1 MRSTAPPRAASAHA
15 RAQSSRQIRRFSL
28 IWLISAAGV
37 LSAVALASHVAGGYR
52 DEAETRAEATTAAQ
66 LTTARLRAAVE
77 REANDRVSYDITGD
91 VLYVERFQSDAAQTR
106 KLAVGLD
113 ANVRAAATS
122 SFDGRLLTSALAD
135 LSAWLDASEQA
146 MSATGA
152 SRRAPGLPQRG
163 APQVDAT
170 ANALLDDLQLIDR
183 RLPQD
188 ATAAIARSRS
198 MANQVDIVRQV
209 ATLAGLILLLAG
221 GIRLVRQA
229 WGLAEEADLRRER
242 EERWRE
248 QIEEVMAWSVRA
260 KGAVTRNQLIGFANM
275 VPREAVG
282 ATCFLVAQGAAP
294 VHPSHGQPRL
304 PIEVDDAGEGLHVSV
319 CFAEG
324 RGDQHDHH
332 ALDLMLGHLAAL
344 WRTVLRQEELERAA
358 GHDALTGLPN
368 RRTFEAELRRRAAV
382 WRRRG
387 MGFTLALADLDH
399 FKSVNDTLGHTEGD
413 AVLRRAGEA
422 IRSALRRSDRVYR
435 IGGEEFALLI
445 ETTDAAGVQELL
457 DRAREAVKAL
467 SVEPT
472 PGRRL
477 STSIGWAIYGEDAE
491 ERTDLMNRAD
501 GALYDAK
508 NGGRDRVLRSGEAA
522 AAA

>member
-1 MRSTAPPRAASAHA
+1 MRSTAPPRAASTHA

-260 KGAVTRNQLIGFANM
+260 KGAVTRNQLDRLRQHGAPGGRRRHLLPGRAGRGAGAP
-275 VPREAVG
+275 VPR
-282 ATCFLVAQGAAP
+282 AAP
-294 VHPSHGQPRL
+294 AA
-304 PIEVDDAGEGLHVSV
+304 D
-319 CFAEG
+319 
-324 RGDQHDHH
+324 RG
-332 ALDLMLGHLAAL
+332 G
-344 WRTVLRQEELERAA
+344 
-358 GHDALTGLPN
+358 
-368 RRTFEAELRRRAAV
+368 RRR
-382 WRRRG
+382 
-387 MGFTLALADLDH
+387 
-399 FKSVNDTLGHTEGD
+399 
-413 AVLRRAGEA
+413 
-422 IRSALRRSDRVYR
+422 
-435 IGGEEFALLI
+435 
-445 ETTDAAGVQELL
+445 
-457 DRAREAVKAL
+457 
-467 SVEPT
+467 
-472 PGRRL
+472 
-477 STSIGWAIYGEDAE
+477 
-491 ERTDLMNRAD
+491 
-501 GALYDAK
+501 
-508 NGGRDRVLRSGEAA
+508 
-522 AAA
+522 